1 MPRCVLPCQNRN
13 IVLIFIVIVIRLPPP
28 SPAQQVEQRRLG
40 IPKGTPVAVQQW

>member
-13 IVLIFIVIVIRLPPP
+13 IVLIFIVIVIRLPLP
-28 SPAQQVEQRRLG
+28 SIQQVDQRRLG